1 MAGALLISGIITL
14 AVGAEQVQ
22 ATETRRLAPR
32 PHLHARV
39 PVMKPPVLIVES
51 MMPETEAR
59 LEATYQIHRLYNA
72 PDRTALLKQAGPTV
86 RGIATGGRLGASV
99 DIIDALPKLEIIA
112 INGVGTDAV
121 DLERAR
127 ARGIRVTTTPDVL
140 TEDVAD
146 LALGLMIAVS
156 RRICAGDRFVRAG
169 RWPTDHMGL
178 SASVHGKRLGIFGLG
193 QIGHAVARRA
203 EAFGM
208 PIAYTE
214 RHQAADC
221 AYRFVPDLLALAR
234 GSDFLVLAA
243 SATAETRNIVNRAVL
258 DGLGP
263 SGILIN
269 VSRGTVIDE
278 DALAAALSE
287 KRLGGAGLDVF
298 AHEPDVPK
306 ALWTMDNVVLM
317 PHQASATIETRRAMA
332 DLVLGNLAAHFAGRQ
347 LLTPVL

>member
-1 MAGALLISGIITL
+1 
-14 AVGAEQVQ
+14 
-22 ATETRRLAPR
+22 
-32 PHLHARV
+32 
-39 PVMKPPVLIVES
+39 MKPEILIVES
-51 MMPETEAR
+51 MMPETEAQ
-59 LEATYQIHRLYNA
+59 LDDAYQVHRLYNA
-72 PDRTALLKQAGPTV
+72 PDRAALLKEVGPTV
-86 RGIATGGRLGASV
+86 RGIATGGRLGASG

-121 DLERAR
+121 DLDRAR

-169 RWPTDHMGL
+169 HWPTGHMPL
-178 SASVHGKRLGIFGLG
+178 AASVHGKRLGIFGLG
-193 QIGHAVARRA
+193 HIGRAVARRA

-214 RHQAADC
+214 RHQVADC
-221 AYRFVPDLLALAR
+221 TYRFVPELVALAED
-234 GSDFLVLAA
+234 SDFLVLAA
-243 SATAETRNIVNRAVL
+243 SATAETRNIVNRAVM
-258 DGLGP
+258 DALGP

-269 VSRGTVIDE
+269 VSRGSVLDE
-278 DALAAALSE
+278 DALIAALSE

-298 AHEPDVPK
+298 AHEPNAPE
-306 ALWTMDNVVLM
+306 ALWSMDNVVLM

-332 DLVLGNLAAHFAGRQ
+332 DLVLGNLAAHFAGREP
-347 LLTPVL
+347 LTPVI